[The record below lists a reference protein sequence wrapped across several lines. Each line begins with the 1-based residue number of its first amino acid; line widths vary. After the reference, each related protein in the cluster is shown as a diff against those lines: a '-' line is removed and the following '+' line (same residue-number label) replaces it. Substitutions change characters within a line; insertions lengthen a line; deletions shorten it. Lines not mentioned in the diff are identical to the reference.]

1 MSKEPVYWR
10 MRNGKLIN
18 VDDMDNNHVRNAF
31 KMLLRNLQKLAE
43 QKNSKPVKE
52 NFTLNG
58 DIAQSFINDME
69 TLCSNSNF
77 MTRHRRVSLLGII
90 TTV

>member
-1 MSKEPVYWR
+1 MNNQPIYWR

-43 QKNSKPVKE
+43 QKNSKPVRE
-52 NFTLNG
+52 TFTLNG
-58 DIAQSFINDME
+58 DMAQEFHESFLSDEDDDRFDEQYFPM
-69 TLCSNSNF
+69 
-77 MTRHRRVSLLGII
+77 H
-90 TTV
+90 